1 MNAECTSCGKKYI
14 NIAALARHRER
25 CIINNPNIDVIMR
38 ETENMPYT
46 RNMLSALLK
55 RVTELEKKVEM
66 NSNYIKREKKKIN
79 IIEFLNELENKDTS
93 TTHLPTF
100 TDFKLNIDIDKTAT
114 NEYLKAQTPLTG
126 LINIIMQNLNKYDNN
141 LVPVRCFSQ
150 KRSVFYIRVQ
160 NETKDKYY
168 WVELTDTPE
177 YERLIIN
184 IQQKLLRE
192 YEKIHNS
199 KLNSPSPNPHTNL
212 SHPHKQSHTQSQDKY
227 FENIKKIL
235 MTDQSSETLCKYFKH
250 KLYDALKREV
260 DIKYEIVF

>member
-1 MNAECTSCGKKYI
+1 MNIECTICGKKYR
-14 NIAALARHRER
+14 NIDALSRHREKCMVR
-25 CIINNPNIDVIMR
+25 NPNIDLIME
-38 ETENMPYT
+38 ETKDTPYT
-46 RNMLSALLK
+46 RNMLTALLK

-66 NSNYIKREKKKIN
+66 NSKYIKREKKKIN
-79 IIEFLNELENKDTS
+79 IIEFLNEQENKNTS
-93 TTHLPTF
+93 ETLLPTF
-100 TDFKLNIDIDKTAT
+100 LDFKSNIKIDKTSVT
-114 NEYLKAQTPLTG
+114 EYLKEQTPLIG
-126 LINIIMQNLNKYDNN
+126 LTKIVMQNINNYNDND
-141 LVPVRCFSQ
+141 VPIRCFSQ

-199 KLNSPSPNPHTNL
+199 KLNTSHTHTQFQ
-212 SHPHKQSHTQSQDKY
+212 SQSHTQTSQDKY

-235 MTDQSSETLCKYFKH
+235 MTDQPSDTICRNFKH
-250 KLYDALKREV
+250 KLYDGIKREV